1 MAISTPSSMTA
12 DELVALSKQYT
23 LYEWSAQ
30 SAVDPIP
37 VERAEGVYFYSPDGK
52 RYLDFNSQLM
62 SVNIGHGDK
71 RVVRAITEQAEKLA
85 YANPFMAHEPR
96 ALLGKKLAEI
106 APGDIDVFFF
116 TNGGAE
122 ANENAIKLAR
132 QATGRHKI
140 LARYRSYHG
149 ATGQVINATG
159 DPRRWAA
166 ETGVWGVVR
175 IPDFQPWGE
184 AAPRDVASVLR
195 ETEQVI
201 VYEGPQTIAAMIIE
215 PVVGTNGIL
224 IPPDGLMQGLREI
237 CTRYGIW
244 LIADEVMSGFG
255 RTGRWWAVD
264 HWDVVPDLIT
274 MAKGLTASYLPLG
287 AVGMRRSVA
296 ETFRDKVFYGGLTY
310 NSHPMGCAAALATIG
325 VYEED
330 GLIDRAAMMGEVM
343 ARHHADLMARH
354 PSVGAVRNIGLF
366 GMIDVVR
373 SRDPFEPMAPYN
385 GTSDEMKAIAKHCR
399 DNGLYT
405 MYRWNGI
412 HTNPP
417 LTITEEQLAEGFA
430 IIDKALDISDQS
442 VR

>member
-1 MAISTPSSMTA
+1 MTA
-12 DELVALSKQYT
+12 EEIVSLSRKYT

-30 SAVDPIP
+30 AAVDPIP
-37 VERAEGVYFYSPDGK
+37 VERAEGIYFYTPDGK
-52 RYLDFNSQLM
+52 RYIDFNSQLM
-62 SVNIGHGDK
+62 SVNIGHGDR
-71 RVVRAITEQAEKLA
+71 RVIDAIKAQADKLA
-85 YANPFMAHEPR
+85 YANPFMATEPR
-96 ALLGKKLAEI
+96 ARLGQKLAEI

-132 QATGRHKI
+132 QATGRQKI
-140 LARYRSYHG
+140 MVRYRSYHG
-149 ATGQVINATG
+149 ATGQVIAATG

-166 ETGVWGVVR
+166 ENGVWGMVR
-175 IPDFQPWGE
+175 VPDSHPWGQAE
-184 AAPRDVASVLR
+184 PEPVEESLRDIER
-195 ETEQVI
+195 IIT
-201 VYEGPQTIAAMIIE
+201 YEGPQTIAAFLLE

-224 IPPDGLMQGLREI
+224 IPPDGYLQGVREI
-237 CTRYGIW
+237 CDRHGIW

-264 HWDVVPDLIT
+264 HWGVVPDLIT

-296 ETFRDKVFYGGLTY
+296 ETFRDRVFYGGLTY

-330 GLIDRAAMMGEVM
+330 GLIERAAEMGGVM
-343 ARHHADLMARH
+343 RRHHLELKQKH

-366 GMIDVVR
+366 GMIDLVR
-373 SRDPFEPMAPYN
+373 SRDPWQPMAPYN
-385 GTSDEMKAIAKHCR
+385 GTSDEMKAVAKYLR

-405 MYRWNGI
+405 FVRWNGI

-417 LTITEEQLAEGFA
+417 LTITEAQLAEAFD
-430 IIDKALDISDQS
+430 IIDGALELADRG
-442 VR
+442 VKR